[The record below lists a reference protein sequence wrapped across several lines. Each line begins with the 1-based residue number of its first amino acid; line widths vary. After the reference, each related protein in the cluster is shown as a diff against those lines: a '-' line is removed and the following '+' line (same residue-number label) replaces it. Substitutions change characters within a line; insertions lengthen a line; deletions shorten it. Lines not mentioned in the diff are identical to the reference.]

1 MQAADLEDLRQ
12 AGFSESAVFD
22 AVQVISFF
30 NYITRV
36 ADASG
41 LEPEEFITTRWGTEV
56 QP

>member
-41 LEPEEFITTRWGTEV
+41 LEPEEFITTRWGTEA

>member
-1 MQAADLEDLRQ
+1 MQAADLASLRQ

-41 LEPEEFITTRWGTEV
+41 LEPEEFITTRWGTKA